1 MKKAKLNLVIDALLL
16 LCTAAIVGIG
26 LLMKYVLVPGFKR
39 WEIYG
44 RNVEL
49 YFWSLNRHEWGT
61 IHLVIGYAFLFLLV
75 LHIILHW
82 SLIVSIYKKLI
93 PSQAARWITAIIII
107 ILTIALVVFSYF
119 VEPQVQEGGA
129 GSGHQL
135 TTSGLG
141 TGLPWN
147 VFPCQQTFA
156 SPRDHLQNQYSLPV
170 V

>member
-39 WEIYG
+39 IEIYG

-49 YFWSLNRHEWGT
+49 YFLSLNRHEWGT
-61 IHLVIGYAFLFLLV
+61 VHLIVGYIFLALLV

-82 SLIVSIYKKLI
+82 SLIVSIYRKLI
-93 PSQAARWITAIIII
+93 PSRPARWIAAIIIAA
-107 ILTIALVVFSYF
+107 LTIVLIVFAYF
-119 VEPQVQEGGA
+119 IEPEVQEGGVR
-129 GSGHQL
+129 SGHQF

-147 VFPCQQTFA
+147 V
-156 SPRDHLQNQYSLPV
+156 SPYH
-170 V
+170 

>member
-16 LCTAAIVGIG
+16 LCMAAMVGIG

-49 YFWSLNRHEWGT
+49 YFLNLNRHEWGT
-61 IHLVIGYAFLFLLV
+61 IHLVIGYVFLLLLA

-82 SLIVSIYKKLI
+82 SLIVSIYQKLI
-93 PSQAARWITAIIII
+93 PNRSARWITAIIII
-107 ILTIALVVFSYF
+107 VLTIALIVFSYF
-119 VEPQVQEGGA
+119 IEPEVQEGGA

-135 TTSGLG
+135 TTSGWD
-141 TGLPWN
+141 TDLPWN
-147 VFPCQQTFA
+147 V
-156 SPRDHLQNQYSLPV
+156 SPYH
-170 V
+170 